1 MYLVP
6 KIPECKPFIKDV
18 IMTPSMEAAKSDTQS
33 VISAVSS
40 PKPKPNV
47 TGRPS
52 GVQEGSASRLAPF
65 DAYKRVDSA
74 GSGSSNAANAE
85 GRMTT
90 KPVAKKR
97 LTTFFPGGTN

>member
-1 MYLVP
+1 
-6 KIPECKPFIKDV
+6 
-18 IMTPSMEAAKSDTQS
+18 MTPSTEATKPEKQTGAPAASSPKPKP
-33 VISAVSS
+33 ANS

-52 GVQEGSASRLAPF
+52 GVQAGSASRLAPF
-65 DAYKRVDSA
+65 DAYKRVDIA
-74 GSGSSNAANAE
+74 ASGSSNAATAE

-97 LTTFFPGGTN
+97 LIAVFPGGSTKS

>member
-1 MYLVP
+1 
-6 KIPECKPFIKDV
+6 
-18 IMTPSMEAAKSDTQS
+18 MTPSMEAAKSDKQP

-40 PKPKPNV
+40 PKSKPASSPKPKPDV

-52 GVQEGSASRLAPF
+52 GVQAGSALRLTPF
-65 DAYKRVDSA
+65 DAYQRVDSA
-74 GSGSSNAANAE
+74 GSGSSNAASAE